1 MITAVDTSILLD
13 IFGADRKHGQAS
25 ANTLKRCLAEG
36 ALAASE
42 VVWTEIT
49 AALGNEQTLLDA
61 MDTLGIGYSPIL
73 RETALAAGATW
84 RTYHAGSEKQGRGL
98 PDFLIGAHALMQ
110 CDRLL
115 TRDRRFYRQ
124 HFEKLIVLDTAG

>member
-1 MITAVDTSILLD
+1 MITAIDTPILLD
-13 IFGADRKHGQAS
+13 IFGADRRYGQVS
-25 ANTLKRCLAEG
+25 ANALKRCLDEG

-42 VVWTEIT
+42 IVWTEIA

-61 MDTLGIGYSPIL
+61 MNTLGIGYSPIL
-73 RETALAAGATW
+73 RETALAGGAAW
-84 RTYHAGSEKQGRGL
+84 RAYHASNEKRQRGL